1 MASPDEMAATM
12 IANMP
17 EKTGKSLEQWLAITR
32 KAGLEKHGQ
41 IVKLLKSEHGMTH
54 GFANLVA
61 HKTLASDAGSEP
73 GGDDALLDGMFAGP
87 KAALRPLYEAVVK
100 AAGKGTELRVCKT
113 YVALRGA
120 KKQFALVK
128 PATKTRLDIGLN
140 LKGVEPAGR
149 LGPAGSLGAMVTHK
163 VSCTAKSDIDA
174 ELKAWLKQAK
184 DAAS

>member
-41 IVKLLKSEHGMTH
+41 IVQLLKSEHGMTH

-61 HKTLASDAGSEP
+61 HRTLASDAGSAA
-73 GGDDALLDGMFAGP
+73 GGDEALLDAMFAGP
-87 KAALRPLYEAVVK
+87 KAGLRPLYEAVVK
-100 AAGKGTELRVCKT
+100 AAGKGTQLRVCKT

-120 KKQFALVK
+120 RKQFAIVK
-128 PATKTRLDIGLN
+128 PSTKTRLDVGLN
-140 LKGVEPAGR
+140 LKGVEAEGR
-149 LGPAGSLGAMVTHK
+149 LEPAGSLGSMVSHK
-163 VSCTAKSDIDA
+163 VACTAKGDVDA
-174 ELKAWLKQAK
+174 ELKRWLKQARE
-184 DAAS
+184 AAS